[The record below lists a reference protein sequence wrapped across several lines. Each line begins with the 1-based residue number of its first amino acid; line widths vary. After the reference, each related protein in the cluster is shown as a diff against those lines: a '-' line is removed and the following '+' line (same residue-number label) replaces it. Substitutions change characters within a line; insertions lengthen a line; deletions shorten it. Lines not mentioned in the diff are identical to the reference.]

1 MSASGKKSG
10 WWKWLFALLVLGL
23 LGVSLWLLRARSHGG
38 EKFDPSLVAKVSR
51 GDLEVAVV
59 ELGKIEP
66 REKVAVRSKVA
77 GQVDKIFV
85 EEGMAVKQGQLLL
98 SLDPTEFQRS
108 VVRARQDVDK
118 AAAAVELA
126 QLMLDRR
133 KQALADRAVAQ
144 VEVETALNDLK
155 TRKINL
161 DQAKESL
168 SVAEDQLRY
177 SRVISPIDGTVIQRN
192 IRVGETVVPGTMATF
207 DERSLMVVADMSK
220 LIAKADLNQIDVA
233 KVKLDQAVS
242 LTLDALPGKTF
253 KARVTK
259 IAPAS
264 ILPKGKD
271 VEVFPVEATLDP
283 GILSDIRP
291 GMTADIKIHV
301 ETKKDVLKLPIEAV
315 IKEKGQTFVNAI
327 AAGEA
332 SGGSSLGSGM
342 GAGMGKKGPSTKRV
356 DVQVG
361 ARNDREQEITT
372 GVKEGDEVLIRPPS
386 AEANEFK

>member
-1 MSASGKKSG
+1 MSGSGRKSG
-10 WWKWLFALLVLGL
+10 WWKLFFALVAVGL
-23 LGVSLWLLRARSHGG
+23 LGLSLWLLRARGQSG
-38 EKFDPSLVAKVSR
+38 EKIDPSLVAKVSR

-77 GQVDKIFV
+77 GQVDKIFI

-144 VEVETALNDLK
+144 VEVETAQNDLK
-155 TRKINL
+155 TRKILL

-177 SRVISPIDGTVIQRN
+177 SRIISPLDGTVIQRN
-192 IRVGETVVPGTMATF
+192 IRIGETVVPGTMATF
-207 DERSLMVVADMSK
+207 DERSLMVVADMST

-233 KVKLDQAVS
+233 KVKLDQAVT

-264 ILPKGKD
+264 VLPKGKD
-271 VEVFPVEATLDP
+271 VEVFPVEATLEP
-283 GILSDIRP
+283 GALSEIRP

-301 ETKKDVLKLPIEAV
+301 ETKKNVLKLPIEAV
-315 IKEKGQTFVNAI
+315 IKEKGQTYVNCI
-327 AAGEA
+327 AAGESNSGA
-332 SGGSSLGSGM
+332 SVTSGL
-342 GAGMGKKGPSTKRV
+342 GAGMGKKGPNTKRV

-361 ARNDREQEITT
+361 ARNDREQEILS
-372 GVKEGDEVLIRPPS
+372 GVKENDEVLIRPPS

>member
-1 MSASGKKSG
+1 MSGSGKKSG
-10 WWKWLFALLVLGL
+10 WWKWLFALAVVSLLGL
-23 LGVSLWLLRARSHGG
+23 SLWLLRARSHAGD
-38 EKFDPSLVAKVSR
+38 KIDPSLVAKVGR

-77 GQVDKIFV
+77 GQVDRIFV

-144 VEVETALNDLK
+144 VEVETSQNDLK
-155 TRKINL
+155 TRKILL

-233 KVKLDQAVS
+233 KVKLDQPVS
-242 LTLDALPGKTF
+242 LTLDALPGKSF

-264 ILPKGKD
+264 VLPKGKD

-283 GILSDIRP
+283 GALSDIRP

-332 SGGSSLGSGM
+332 SGGSSLGAGM

-361 ARNDREQEITT
+361 ARNDREQEITA

>member
-23 LGVSLWLLRARSHGG
+23 LGVSLWLLRARSHAG

-77 GQVDKIFV
+77 GQVDKIFI

-155 TRKINL
+155 TRKIIL

-233 KVKLDQAVS
+233 KVKLDQPVS

-264 ILPKGKD
+264 VLPKGKD

-283 GILSDIRP
+283 GALSDIRP

>member
-1 MSASGKKSG
+1 MSGSGKKSG
-10 WWKWLFALLVLGL
+10 AWKVLFALVLLVG
-23 LGVSLWLLRARSHGG
+23 LGVSLWLLRARGRGG
-38 EKFDPSLVAKVSR
+38 DKVDPSLLAKVSR

-77 GQVDKIFV
+77 GQVDRIFI
-85 EEGMAVKQGQLLL
+85 EEGIPVKQGQLLL

-108 VVRARQDVDK
+108 VVRARQDVEK

-144 VEVETALNDLK
+144 IEVETALNDLK
-155 TRKINL
+155 TRRIL
-161 DQAKESL
+161 YEQARESL

-177 SRVISPIDGTVIQRN
+177 SRVVSPLDGTVIQRN
-192 IRVGETVVPGTMATF
+192 IRIGETVVPGTMATF
-207 DERSLMVVADMSK
+207 DERSLMLVADMST

-233 KVKLDQAVS
+233 KVKLGQSVT

-253 KARVTK
+253 KAKVTK

-271 VEVFPVEATLDP
+271 VEVFPVEATLEP
-283 GILSDIRP
+283 GALSEIRP

-301 ETKKDVLKLPIEAV
+301 ETKKNVLKLPIEAV
-315 IKEKGQTFVNAI
+315 VKEKGQSFVNCI
-327 AAGEA
+327 VPGEA
-332 SGGSSLGSGM
+332 ESSSP
-342 GAGMGKKGPSTKRV
+342 MGKKGPNTKRF

-361 ARNDREQEITT
+361 ARNDREQEILG

>member
-1 MSASGKKSG
+1 MSGSGKRSG
-10 WWKWLFALLVLGL
+10 AWKVLFALLLLIG
-23 LGVSLWLLRARSHGG
+23 LGVSLWLLRARSQGG
-38 EKFDPSLVAKVSR
+38 EKLDPSLLAKVSR

-85 EEGMAVKQGQLLL
+85 EEGMPVKQGQLLL

-144 VEVETALNDLK
+144 IEVETAQNDLK
-155 TRKINL
+155 TRRIL
-161 DQAKESL
+161 YDQARESL

-177 SRVISPIDGTVIQRN
+177 SRVISPLDGTVIQRN
-192 IRVGETVVPGTMATF
+192 IRIGETVVPGTMATF
-207 DERSLMVVADMSK
+207 DERSLMLVADMSV

-233 KVKLDQAVS
+233 KVQLGQSVS

-253 KARVTK
+253 KAKVTK

-271 VEVFPVEATLDP
+271 VEVFPVEATLEP
-283 GILSDIRP
+283 GALSEIRP

-301 ETKKDVLKLPIEAV
+301 ETKKNVLKLPIEAV
-315 IKEKGQTFVNAI
+315 VKEKGQSFVNCI
-327 AAGEA
+327 IPGEA
-332 SGGSSLGSGM
+332 PSSSP
-342 GAGMGKKGPSTKRV
+342 MGKKGPNTKRI

-361 ARNDREQEITT
+361 ARNDREQEILG

>member
-1 MSASGKKSG
+1 MSGSGKKSG
-10 WWKWLFALLVLGL
+10 AWKVVFALLLLVG
-23 LGVSLWLLRARSHGG
+23 LGVSLWLLKARSRTAD
-38 EKFDPSLVAKVSR
+38 KIDPSLLAKVSR

-85 EEGMAVKQGQLLL
+85 EEGMPVKHGQLLL

-126 QLMLDRR
+126 QLVLDRR

-144 VEVETALNDLK
+144 IEVETAQNDLK
-155 TRKINL
+155 TRRIL
-161 DQAKESL
+161 FDQARESL

-177 SRVISPIDGTVIQRN
+177 SRIISPLDGTVIQRN
-192 IRVGETVVPGTMATF
+192 IRIGETVVPGTMATF
-207 DERSLMVVADMSK
+207 DDRSLMLVADMST

-233 KVKLDQAVS
+233 KVQLGQSVT

-253 KARVTK
+253 KAKVTK

-271 VEVFPVEATLDP
+271 VEVFPVEATLEP
-283 GILSDIRP
+283 GALSEIRP

-301 ETKKDVLKLPIEAV
+301 ETKKNVLKLPIEAV
-315 IKEKGQTFVNAI
+315 VKEKGQSFVNRI

-332 SGGSSLGSGM
+332 PSSSP
-342 GAGMGKKGPSTKRV
+342 MGKKGPNTQRV

-361 ARNDREQEITT
+361 ARNDREQEILS
-372 GVKEGDEVLIRPPS
+372 GASEGEEVLIRPPS

>member
-23 LGVSLWLLRARSHGG
+23 LGVSLWLLRARSHAG

-144 VEVETALNDLK
+144 VEVETAQNDLK

-233 KVKLDQAVS
+233 KVKLDQPVS

-264 ILPKGKD
+264 VLPKGKD

-283 GILSDIRP
+283 GALSDIRP

-315 IKEKGQTFVNAI
+315 TKEKGQTFVNAI